1 MYQRV
6 LVPLDGSPVAE
17 AILPFIEQIA
27 GPLDMEIMLLR
38 VVPLTSLDVRA
49 EGLRRRQRHSRRQ
62 RGGEARVDVV
72 AMAKEVQAGEPI
84 MKEVEA
90 QGYLEPLVGTLK
102 AKGVRAGGRVRIG
115 DPATEIVAAAKEIDA
130 HLIAMTTHGR
140 SGLGRLLFGSVAEAV
155 LRASPIPVFLMRM
168 TEAALE
174 SAAPAKGN

>member
-38 VVPLTSLDVRA
+38 VVPLTSLDV
-49 EGLRRRQRHSRRQ
+49 
-62 RGGEARVDVV
+62 V
-72 AMAKEVQAGEPI
+72 AMAKEVRAGEPI

-102 AKGVRAGGRVRIG
+102 AKGGRAGGRVRIG
-115 DPATEIVAAAKEIDA
+115 EPAAEIVAAAEEIGAD
-130 HLIAMTTHGR
+130 LIAMTTHGR

-155 LRASPIPVFLMRM
+155 LRGSPIPVFLMRM

-174 SAAPAKGN
+174 SPAAAKGN